1 MSLYGSIG
9 GLKGADDEKAKKDD
23 VQATN
28 KWKPN
33 KNILLPA
40 ALKRKRAISD
50 LAAKNAA
57 LKARLQA
64 QRASKGKGAASVG
77 FSSAKKVKPVTVAA
91 TASRAPAP
99 NSIAAI
105 AAGTANAVATAAVS
119 SVEFADEYDPFRPN
133 DFEEWELIFSRDERA
148 RRDREQRK
156 ELFRTTEKL
165 TQRSRNTA
173 AFAPPQALLAD
184 TVVNST
190 TRARLRGGDQTH
202 PARASQLAYGSSG
215 SSGSGSS
222 AGGLGAKMMGK
233 YVLLLTNMVGP
244 TDDLT
249 DLDDETSTEC
259 SGKYGTVVSCKVHL
273 EPRNSCPPEE
283 AVRIFIE
290 FARQDSATQALS
302 DLNGRKFAGRLV
314 QAHYFDLGRFKRSQ
328 FAR

>member
-1 MSLYGSIG
+1 M
-9 GLKGADDEKAKKDD
+9 
-23 VQATN
+23 QTATN

-190 TRARLRGGDQTH
+190 ST
-202 PARASQLAYGSSG
+202 
-215 SSGSGSS
+215 SGSGNGGAGAAIAPPSDYGPSKSNSNDDNANDVDDNDPFASMPVTGYSGSGGGAGGGGAAEENEDASDPFANLPVTGYSKS
-222 AGGLGAKMMGK
+222 AGG
-233 YVLLLTNMVGP
+233 
-244 TDDLT
+244 
-249 DLDDETSTEC
+249 
-259 SGKYGTVVSCKVHL
+259 
-273 EPRNSCPPEE
+273 
-283 AVRIFIE
+283 
-290 FARQDSATQALS
+290 SA
-302 DLNGRKFAGRLV
+302 GCV
-314 QAHYFDLGRFKRSQ
+314 
-328 FAR
+328 